1 MPAAAIRRFAS
12 PGLLAGF
19 VRPGVLVGLEKAV
32 GGVGLFGSNIGDGT
46 WLAGRVGESPPAS
59 APRVARRAARPGSA
73 AVGAAALGLVDDFE
87 PAARGATLARLAR
100 VSGLR
105 SKAPVAD
112 VDVDPHDPIVGGL
125 APGSFGG
132 IGGVRPGAVL

>member
-12 PGLLAGF
+12 PCLLAGF

-32 GGVGLFGSNIGDGT
+32 GSNIGDGT
-46 WLAGRVGESPPAS
+46 WLAGRVGEIPPAS

-73 AVGAAALGLVDDFE
+73 TVGAAALGLVDDFE
-87 PAARGATLARLAR
+87 PAACRAILARVAR
-100 VSGLR
+100 VSGLL

-112 VDVDPHDPIVGGL
+112 VEVDPHDPVVGGL
-125 APGSFGG
+125 APGSFGAM
-132 IGGVRPGAVL
+132 GGVRAGAVV